1 MVDIV
6 NHLLFEFLA
15 EQETCSSLC
24 GTAADGTRLP
34 GWWWWWYIYS
44 TVTYVHSDVFD
55 VFY

>member
-34 GWWWWWYIYS
+34 GWWWWYIYS